1 MESALRVFEEIQKL
15 SKPSTQKL
23 TDVNIVQLE
32 RDSDV
37 LFVLLPEWAPNLPP
51 YNIARLSSII
61 NQAGYQSSC
70 LDLNIE
76 TYQESR
82 KWIDELGYDPFNPN
96 NLNKWAKG
104 EYEKNLSKYVN
115 PLLDIW
121 INNIIEINPKVIGF
135 TLYFCNSGAVEYTVR
150 RLKEKLPNT
159 TFFCGGPDLSQIKD
173 KIKKGEMYCDS
184 KNNPYFDYGILG
196 ESEIILLDVLEEIE
210 KGKTHKGMKILTQ
223 PIKQRINLDNFP
235 LPNYENFDF
244 SKYKISD
251 GALTE
256 LSRGCVAKCTFCSE
270 THFWEYRQRNHTS
283 VLDEI
288 EYLYN
293 RGIRIIW
300 FVDSLVNGNLKEL
313 KEFAKGII
321 ERGIKIKWQGY
332 ARCDGRM
339 DYEYLKLLKESGCHS
354 LSFGAESAS
363 NKVLKDINKRVT
375 NHEMEQNF
383 KDCNK
388 LGIHIF
394 STWISSFPTERTED
408 FLDTL
413 VFMNRNKVD
422 SIFTTPGFQLTDDS
436 IVGQNFEKFG
446 LAPFSF
452 NGGWIKDDYSFTKPH
467 ILTRAKLLDIFVHE
481 LTNIRKCDRNL
492 LNEMYDL
499 KFDNKEVKTIDYF
512 KKDLQIFKLDNNKFK
527 TNLLMEPYYFFYLV
541 WKIKG
546 GFEMNLKFDKDLDY
560 KEYGNTLYTNYWADF
575 YFKINDDGNW
585 YSKIN
590 AKYIQPKNSFKM
602 VDYSQR
608 KSPTI
613 ERARIHAKPKW
624 GDGSRSD
631 VEIQKL
637 KDKEKIL
644 NKTKNFAFNFN
655 WEGKGNWGE
664 IKKTLF

>member
-15 SKPSTQKL
+15 SNPSTQKL
-23 TDVNIVQLE
+23 TDVNIVQLK

-51 YNIARLSSII
+51 YNIARLSSIV
-61 NQAGYQSSC
+61 NEAGYKSSC

-82 KWIDELGYDPFNPN
+82 KWIDDLGYDPFNPN

-104 EYEKNLSKYVN
+104 EYEKHLSKWVN
-115 PLLDIW
+115 PFLDKW
-121 INNIIEINPKVIGF
+121 IKKIVEINPKVMGF
-135 TLYFCNSGAVEYTVR
+135 TLYFCNSGPVDYVVKK
-150 RLKEKLPNT
+150 LKEKLPNT
-159 TFFCGGPDLSQIKD
+159 TFFSGGPDLSQIKD
-173 KIKKGEMYCDS
+173 KIKNGELYCDDND
-184 KNNPYFDYGILG
+184 KPYFDYGILG

-210 KGKTHKGMKILTQ
+210 KGKEHTGMKILTQ
-223 PIKQRINLDNFP
+223 PIKQRINLNNFP

-244 SKYKISD
+244 SKYKVPD

-270 THFWEYRQRNHTS
+270 THFWEYRQRTHTS

-300 FVDSLVNGNLKEL
+300 FVDSLVNGNLTEL
-313 KEFAKGII
+313 KEFAQGVID
-321 ERGIKIKWQGY
+321 RGMKIKWQGY

-339 DYEYLKLLKESGCHS
+339 DYEYLKLLKDSGCHS

-363 NKVLKDINKRVT
+363 DKVLKDINKRVT
-375 NHEMEQNF
+375 KSEMEQNF
-383 KDCNK
+383 KDCND

-394 STWISSFPTERTED
+394 STWITSFPTENTDD

-413 VFMNRNKVD
+413 VFLNRNKVD
-422 SIFTTPGFQLTDDS
+422 SIFVTPGFQLTDDS

-446 LAPFSF
+446 LAPFSY
-452 NGGWIKDDYSFTKPH
+452 NGGWIKDDYSYTKPH
-467 ILTRAKLLDIFVHE
+467 ILTRAKLFDIFVHE
-481 LTNIRKCDRNL
+481 FTNIKKWDRNL
-492 LNEMYDL
+492 LNQMYDF
-499 KFDNKEVKTIDYF
+499 KFDNKEIKTINYF
-512 KKDLQIFKLDNNKFK
+512 KKHLEIFKTDDNKFK
-527 TNLLMEPYYFFYLV
+527 NNLLIEPYYFFYLI

-546 GFEMNLKFDKDLDY
+546 GFEMKLKFDRDLDY

-575 YFKINDDGNW
+575 YFKINDVGEW

-590 AKYIQPKNSFKM
+590 SKYIQPKNSFKM

-624 GDGSRSD
+624 GDGSRS
-631 VEIQKL
+631 EEELKKL

-644 NKTKNFAFNFN
+644 NKTKNFSFNFN
-655 WEGKGNWGE
+655 WEGKGTWGE